1 MLARRLAVA
10 EEIIAIQKK
19 VSALLGIALNPPQ
32 ADRYADGG
40 RRDLGTPDRY
50 PPQAD
55 QALDVARASYYR
67 AQKPAAPVARTPPP
81 TPARALDATERQAVL
96 DVLHSER
103 FCDAAPAEVYATL
116 LDAGTYFCSERTM
129 YRILAAA
136 GETRERRNQ
145 RVHPV
150 YHKPEL
156 LAEAPNELW
165 SWDITKLLGP
175 AKWTYFYLYVILDV

>member
-1 MLARRLAVA
+1 MGHCYAAKGCTRPSSPPGAGCARPARSAPWVNPVARLRRADAAAADVAHRQRENAVLARRLAVA

-116 LDAGTYFCSERTM
+116 LDAGTYF
-129 YRILAAA
+129 
-136 GETRERRNQ
+136 
-145 RVHPV
+145 
-150 YHKPEL
+150 
-156 LAEAPNELW
+156 
-165 SWDITKLLGP
+165 
-175 AKWTYFYLYVILDV
+175 YLYVILDV